1 MGDLTGD
8 LLTAVVAADPER
20 RQAALKFLRGETLPP
35 AVKPVSG
42 PLLMNMC
49 AAARFLGVSRTTLL
63 KIVAAGAIEKVEIF
77 SGSYRVTRESLEALA
92 ARSLSGAPQAKPPQ
106 SGTIQFP
113 LGKRGRP
120 RKEATANSGG

>member
-1 MGDLTGD
+1 MSAIEQLMQAA
-8 LLTAVVAADPER
+8 LTAPEER
-20 RQAALKFLRGETLPP
+20 RQTALRVLQGEMPAAAAR
-35 AVKPVSG
+35 PVTG

-63 KIVAAGAIEKVEIF
+63 KIVAAGAVEKVEIF